1 VNDAEANT
9 WLRRAQRAPY
19 GTDRIKF

>member
-1 VNDAEANT
+1 EANT

-19 GTDRIKF
+19 GTDRVKF